1 MRKWNAI
8 GGATAWVLI
17 AVAMMSAA
25 LQPVEMSAAR
35 SIMAAPVMTLCSV
48 AAANPVLGCETSH
61 L

>member
-8 GGATAWVLI
+8 GGATAWAMI
-17 AVAMMSAA
+17 ALAMMSAA
-25 LQPVEMSAAR
+25 LQPVEISAAR
-35 SIMAAPVMTLCSV
+35 SVAAAPAMTLCSV